1 MGDDS
6 GKFPR
11 TCVGCDS
18 DLEIE
23 LTKQGKE
30 LRVILISDEINT
42 NVAKVVPKDYKQYEG
57 KVPET
62 SEKTAMVKIISLL
75 IFTAALMGL
84 MTGGLLFTV
93 PDQYDGVEKIKI
105 GIVVKN
111 NTTTLENAIIFVNS
125 ELWDVKDYTDY
136 DLQGTSAAG
145 YASGGDTAG
154 ETGKNG
160 IYNIFLKPGK
170 YKIEVRVPLHKN
182 GTMDVYI
189 PLQDNNLTLVK
200 INQGL
205 EGVNQFT
212 FNMQEGEGNTS
223 LGENTYSLML
233 NWCPGIMFVFSLIGV
248 WGAWVT
254 YTLQSYKYAQI
265 GAFFSILAMGFLVVG
280 PILGFIALVLLPKIK
295 NMFNR
300 SF

>member
-1 MGDDS
+1 MARMEFKCPKCKKLNRIVIMGDDS

-30 LRVILISDEINT
+30 LRANLISDKININET
-42 NVAKVVPKDYKQYEG
+42 KVVPKDYKPYEG
-57 KVPET
+57 EVPET

-75 IFTAALMGL
+75 IFTAALMGF

-93 PDQYDGVEKIKI
+93 PDQYDGIEKIKI

-111 NTTTLENAIIFVNS
+111 STTTLENATILVDSQEINQTYFENGN
-125 ELWDVKDYTDY
+125 Y
-136 DLQGTSAAG
+136 D
-145 YASGGDTAG
+145 
-154 ETGKNG
+154 
-160 IYNIFLKPGK
+160 IFLKPGK

-182 GTMDVYI
+182 CTMDVYI
-189 PLQDNNLTLVK
+189 PLQDSNLSLVE

-212 FNMQEGEGNTS
+212 FNMQKGEGNTS

>member
-1 MGDDS
+1 MEFKCPKCKKLNRIVIIGDDS

-30 LRVILISDEINT
+30 LGVILISDEINT

-75 IFTAALMGL
+75 IFTAALMGF

-93 PDQYDGVEKIKI
+93 PDQYDGIEKIKI

-111 NTTTLENAIIFVNS
+111 STTTLENATILVDSQEINQTYFGNGS
-125 ELWDVKDYTDY
+125 Y
-136 DLQGTSAAG
+136 D
-145 YASGGDTAG
+145 
-154 ETGKNG
+154 
-160 IYNIFLKPGK
+160 IFLKPGK

-182 GTMDVYI
+182 CTMDVYI
-189 PLQDNNLTLVK
+189 PLQDSNLSLVE
-200 INQGL
+200 IDQGL

-212 FNMQEGEGNTS
+212 FNMQKGEGNTS

>member
-111 NTTTLENAIIFVNS
+111 STTTLENAIILVDSQEINQTYFGNGS
-125 ELWDVKDYTDY
+125 Y
-136 DLQGTSAAG
+136 D
-145 YASGGDTAG
+145 
-154 ETGKNG
+154 
-160 IYNIFLKPGK
+160 IFLKPGK

-182 GTMDVYI
+182 CTMDVYI
-189 PLQDNNLTLVK
+189 PLQDNNLTLVE

-265 GAFFSILAMGFLVVG
+265 GAFFSILSMGFLVVG

>member
-111 NTTTLENAIIFVNS
+111 STTTLENAIILVDSQEINQTYFGNGS
-125 ELWDVKDYTDY
+125 Y
-136 DLQGTSAAG
+136 D
-145 YASGGDTAG
+145 
-154 ETGKNG
+154 
-160 IYNIFLKPGK
+160 IFLKPGK

-182 GTMDVYI
+182 CTMDVYI
-189 PLQDNNLTLVK
+189 PLQDNNLTLVE

-280 PILGFIALVLLPKIK
+280 PILGFIALVLPPKIK
-295 NMFNR
+295 NMFTR

>member
-1 MGDDS
+1 MARMEFKCPKCKKLNRIVIMGDDS

-30 LRVILISDEINT
+30 LGVILISDEINT

-75 IFTAALMGL
+75 IFTAALMGF

-111 NTTTLENAIIFVNS
+111 STTTLENATILVDSQEINQTYFGNGN
-125 ELWDVKDYTDY
+125 Y
-136 DLQGTSAAG
+136 D
-145 YASGGDTAG
+145 
-154 ETGKNG
+154 
-160 IYNIFLKPGK
+160 IFLKPGK

-182 GTMDVYI
+182 CTMDVYI
-189 PLQDNNLTLVK
+189 PLQDSNLSLVE
-200 INQGL
+200 IDQGL

-212 FNMQEGEGNTS
+212 FNMQKGEGNTS

>member
-18 DLEIE
+18 NLEIE

-30 LRVILISDEINT
+30 LRVILISDQINT

-57 KVPET
+57 KIPET

-111 NTTTLENAIIFVNS
+111 STTTLENAIILVDSQEINQTYFGNGS
-125 ELWDVKDYTDY
+125 Y
-136 DLQGTSAAG
+136 D
-145 YASGGDTAG
+145 
-154 ETGKNG
+154 
-160 IYNIFLKPGK
+160 IFLKPGK

-182 GTMDVYI
+182 CTMDVYI
-189 PLQDNNLTLVK
+189 PLQDNNLTLVE

>member
-1 MGDDS
+1 MEFKCPKCKKLNRIVIIGDDS

-30 LRVILISDEINT
+30 LGVILISDEIT

-75 IFTAALMGL
+75 IFTAALMGF

-111 NTTTLENAIIFVNS
+111 STTTLENATILVDSQEINQIYFGNGS
-125 ELWDVKDYTDY
+125 Y
-136 DLQGTSAAG
+136 D
-145 YASGGDTAG
+145 
-154 ETGKNG
+154 
-160 IYNIFLKPGK
+160 IFLKPGK

-182 GTMDVYI
+182 CTMDVYI
-189 PLQDNNLTLVK
+189 PLQDSNLSLVE
-200 INQGL
+200 IDQGL

-212 FNMQEGEGNTS
+212 FNMQKGEGNTS

>member
-1 MGDDS
+1 MARMEFKCPKCKKLNRIVIIGDDS

-30 LRVILISDEINT
+30 LGVILISDKINT
-42 NVAKVVPKDYKQYEG
+42 NVAKVVPKDYKPYEG
-57 KVPET
+57 EVPEI

-75 IFTAALMGL
+75 IFTAALMGF

-111 NTTTLENAIIFVNS
+111 STTTLENATILVDSQEINQIYFGNGS
-125 ELWDVKDYTDY
+125 Y
-136 DLQGTSAAG
+136 D
-145 YASGGDTAG
+145 
-154 ETGKNG
+154 
-160 IYNIFLKPGK
+160 IFLKPGK

-182 GTMDVYI
+182 CTMDVYI
-189 PLQDNNLTLVK
+189 PLQDSNLSLVE
-200 INQGL
+200 IDQGL

-212 FNMQEGEGNTS
+212 FNMQKGEGNTS

-265 GAFFSILAMGFLVVG
+265 GTFFSILAMGFLVVG

>member
-1 MGDDS
+1 MARMEFKCPKCKKLNRIVIIGDDS

-30 LRVILISDEINT
+30 LGVILISDEINT

-75 IFTAALMGL
+75 IFTAALMGF

-111 NTTTLENAIIFVNS
+111 STTTLENATILVDSQEINQIYFGNGS
-125 ELWDVKDYTDY
+125 Y
-136 DLQGTSAAG
+136 D
-145 YASGGDTAG
+145 
-154 ETGKNG
+154 
-160 IYNIFLKPGK
+160 IFLKPGK

-182 GTMDVYI
+182 CTMDVYI
-189 PLQDNNLTLVK
+189 PLQDSNLSLVE
-200 INQGL
+200 IDQGL

-212 FNMQEGEGNTS
+212 FNMQKGEGNTS

-265 GAFFSILAMGFLVVG
+265 GTFFSILAMGFLVVG

>member
-1 MGDDS
+1 MARMEFKCPKCKKLNRIVIIGDDS

-23 LTKQGKE
+23 LTKQDKE
-30 LRVILISDEINT
+30 LGVILISDEINT

-75 IFTAALMGL
+75 IFTAALMGF

-111 NTTTLENAIIFVNS
+111 STTTLENATILVDSQEINQTYFGNGN
-125 ELWDVKDYTDY
+125 Y
-136 DLQGTSAAG
+136 D
-145 YASGGDTAG
+145 
-154 ETGKNG
+154 
-160 IYNIFLKPGK
+160 IFLKPGK

-182 GTMDVYI
+182 CTMDVYI
-189 PLQDNNLTLVK
+189 PLQDSNLSLVE
-200 INQGL
+200 IDQGL

-212 FNMQEGEGNTS
+212 FNMQKGEGNTS

-233 NWCPGIMFVFSLIGV
+233 NWCPGIMFVFSLIGI

-265 GAFFSILAMGFLVVG
+265 GTFFSILAMGFLVVG

-295 NMFNR
+295 KMFNR

>member
-1 MGDDS
+1 MARMEFKCPKCKKLNRIVIMGDDS

-30 LRVILISDEINT
+30 LGVILISDEIDT
-42 NVAKVVPKDYKQYEG
+42 TVAKVVPKDYKQYEG

-75 IFTAALMGL
+75 IFTAALMGF

-111 NTTTLENAIIFVNS
+111 STTTLENATILVDSQEINQTYFGNGS
-125 ELWDVKDYTDY
+125 Y
-136 DLQGTSAAG
+136 D
-145 YASGGDTAG
+145 
-154 ETGKNG
+154 
-160 IYNIFLKPGK
+160 IFLKPGK

-182 GTMDVYI
+182 CTMDVYI
-189 PLQDNNLTLVK
+189 PLQDSNLSLVE
-200 INQGL
+200 IDQGL

-212 FNMQEGEGNTS
+212 FNMQKGEGNTS

-295 NMFNR
+295 NRFNR

>member
-1 MGDDS
+1 MARMEFKCPKCKKLNRIVIMGDDS

-23 LTKQGKE
+23 VTKQGKE
-30 LRVILISDEINT
+30 LQVILISDEINT

-62 SEKTAMVKIISLL
+62 SEKTPMVKIISLL
-75 IFTAALMGL
+75 IFTAALMGF

-111 NTTTLENAIIFVNS
+111 STTTLENATILVDSQEINQIYFGNGS
-125 ELWDVKDYTDY
+125 Y
-136 DLQGTSAAG
+136 D
-145 YASGGDTAG
+145 
-154 ETGKNG
+154 
-160 IYNIFLKPGK
+160 IFLKPGK

-182 GTMDVYI
+182 CTMDVYI
-189 PLQDNNLTLVK
+189 PLQDSNLSLVE
-200 INQGL
+200 IDQGL

-212 FNMQEGEGNTS
+212 FNMQKGEGNTS

>member
-1 MGDDS
+1 MARMEFKCPKCRKLNRIVIMGDDS

-75 IFTAALMGL
+75 IFTAALMGF

-111 NTTTLENAIIFVNS
+111 STTTLENATILVDSQEINQIYFGNGS
-125 ELWDVKDYTDY
+125 Y
-136 DLQGTSAAG
+136 D
-145 YASGGDTAG
+145 
-154 ETGKNG
+154 
-160 IYNIFLKPGK
+160 IFLKPGK

-182 GTMDVYI
+182 CTMDVYI
-189 PLQDNNLTLVK
+189 PLQDSNLSLVE
-200 INQGL
+200 IDQGL

-212 FNMQEGEGNTS
+212 FNMQKGEGNTS

>member
-1 MGDDS
+1 MARMEFKCPKCKKLNRIVIIGNDS

-30 LRVILISDEINT
+30 LGVILISDEINT
-42 NVAKVVPKDYKQYEG
+42 NVAKVVPKEYKQYEG

-75 IFTAALMGL
+75 IFTAALMGF

-111 NTTTLENAIIFVNS
+111 STTTLENATILVDSQEINQTYFGNGS
-125 ELWDVKDYTDY
+125 Y
-136 DLQGTSAAG
+136 D
-145 YASGGDTAG
+145 
-154 ETGKNG
+154 
-160 IYNIFLKPGK
+160 IFLKPGK

-182 GTMDVYI
+182 CTMDVYI
-189 PLQDNNLTLVK
+189 PLQDSNLSLVE
-200 INQGL
+200 IDQGL

-212 FNMQEGEGNTS
+212 FNMQKGEGNTS

>member
-1 MGDDS
+1 MARMEFKCPKCKKLNRIVIIGDDS

-30 LRVILISDEINT
+30 LGVILISDEINT

-75 IFTAALMGL
+75 IFTAALMGF

-111 NTTTLENAIIFVNS
+111 STTTLENATILVDSQEINQIYFGNGS
-125 ELWDVKDYTDY
+125 Y
-136 DLQGTSAAG
+136 D
-145 YASGGDTAG
+145 
-154 ETGKNG
+154 
-160 IYNIFLKPGK
+160 IFLKPGK

-182 GTMDVYI
+182 CTMDVYI
-189 PLQDNNLTLVK
+189 PLQDSNLSLVE
-200 INQGL
+200 IDQGL

-212 FNMQEGEGNTS
+212 FNMQKGEGNTS

-233 NWCPGIMFVFSLIGV
+233 DWCPGIMFVFSLIGV

>member
-1 MGDDS
+1 MARMEFKCPKCKKLNRIVIMGDDS

-30 LRVILISDEINT
+30 LGVILISDEIDT
-42 NVAKVVPKDYKQYEG
+42 TVAKVVPKDYKQYEG

-75 IFTAALMGL
+75 IFTAALMGF

-111 NTTTLENAIIFVNS
+111 STTTLENATILVDSQEINQIYFGNGS
-125 ELWDVKDYTDY
+125 Y
-136 DLQGTSAAG
+136 D
-145 YASGGDTAG
+145 
-154 ETGKNG
+154 
-160 IYNIFLKPGK
+160 IFLKPGK

-182 GTMDVYI
+182 CTMDVYI
-189 PLQDNNLTLVK
+189 PLQDSNLSLVE
-200 INQGL
+200 IDQGL

-212 FNMQEGEGNTS
+212 FNMQKGEGNTS

-248 WGAWVT
+248 CGAWVT

>member
-75 IFTAALMGL
+75 IFTAALMGV

-111 NTTTLENAIIFVNS
+111 STTTLENATILVDSQEINQTYFGNGS
-125 ELWDVKDYTDY
+125 Y
-136 DLQGTSAAG
+136 D
-145 YASGGDTAG
+145 
-154 ETGKNG
+154 
-160 IYNIFLKPGK
+160 IFLKPGK

-182 GTMDVYI
+182 CTMDVYI
-189 PLQDNNLTLVK
+189 PLQDSNLSLVE

-212 FNMQEGEGNTS
+212 FNMQKGQGNTS

>member
-1 MGDDS
+1 MEFKCPKCKKLNRIVIMGDDS

-18 DLEIE
+18 NLEIE

-111 NTTTLENAIIFVNS
+111 STTTLENAIILVDSQEINQTYFGNGS
-125 ELWDVKDYTDY
+125 Y
-136 DLQGTSAAG
+136 D
-145 YASGGDTAG
+145 
-154 ETGKNG
+154 
-160 IYNIFLKPGK
+160 IFLKPGK

-182 GTMDVYI
+182 CTMDVYI
-189 PLQDNNLTLVK
+189 PLQDNNLTLVE

>member
-1 MGDDS
+1 MARMEFKCPKCKKLNRIVIIGDDS

-30 LRVILISDEINT
+30 LGVILISNEINT

-75 IFTAALMGL
+75 IFTAALMGF
-84 MTGGLLFTV
+84 MTGGILFTV

-111 NTTTLENAIIFVNS
+111 STTTLENATILVDSQEINQIYFGNGN
-125 ELWDVKDYTDY
+125 Y
-136 DLQGTSAAG
+136 D
-145 YASGGDTAG
+145 
-154 ETGKNG
+154 
-160 IYNIFLKPGK
+160 IFLKPGK

-182 GTMDVYI
+182 CTMDVYI
-189 PLQDNNLTLVK
+189 PLQDSNLSLVE
-200 INQGL
+200 IDQGL

-212 FNMQEGEGNTS
+212 FNMQKGEGNTS

-233 NWCPGIMFVFSLIGV
+233 NWCPGIMFVFSLIGI

-265 GAFFSILAMGFLVVG
+265 GTFFSILAMGFLVVG

>member
-1 MGDDS
+1 MARMEFKCPKCKKLNRIVIIGDDS

-30 LRVILISDEINT
+30 LGVILISDEIDT
-42 NVAKVVPKDYKQYEG
+42 TVAKVVPKDYKQYEG

-75 IFTAALMGL
+75 IFTAALMGF

-111 NTTTLENAIIFVNS
+111 STTTLENATILVDSQEINQIYFGNGS
-125 ELWDVKDYTDY
+125 Y
-136 DLQGTSAAG
+136 D
-145 YASGGDTAG
+145 
-154 ETGKNG
+154 
-160 IYNIFLKPGK
+160 IFLKPGK

-182 GTMDVYI
+182 CTMDVYV
-189 PLQDNNLTLVK
+189 PLQDSNLSLVE
-200 INQGL
+200 IDQGL

-212 FNMQEGEGNTS
+212 FNMQKGEGNTS

>member
-1 MGDDS
+1 MARMEFKCPKCRKLNRIVIMGDDS

-57 KVPET
+57 EVPET
-62 SEKTAMVKIISLL
+62 SEKTPMVKIISLL
-75 IFTAALMGL
+75 IFTAALMGF

-111 NTTTLENAIIFVNS
+111 STTTLENATILVDSQEISQTYFGNGS
-125 ELWDVKDYTDY
+125 Y
-136 DLQGTSAAG
+136 D
-145 YASGGDTAG
+145 
-154 ETGKNG
+154 
-160 IYNIFLKPGK
+160 IFLKPGK

-182 GTMDVYI
+182 CTMDVYI
-189 PLQDNNLTLVK
+189 PLQDSNLSLVE
-200 INQGL
+200 IDQGL

-212 FNMQEGEGNTS
+212 FNMQKGEGNTS

-233 NWCPGIMFVFSLIGV
+233 KWCPGIIFVFSLIGV

>member
-6 GKFPR
+6 GKFSR

-75 IFTAALMGL
+75 IFTAALMGF

-111 NTTTLENAIIFVNS
+111 STTTLENATILVDSQEINQIYFGNGS
-125 ELWDVKDYTDY
+125 Y
-136 DLQGTSAAG
+136 D
-145 YASGGDTAG
+145 
-154 ETGKNG
+154 
-160 IYNIFLKPGK
+160 IFLKPGK

-182 GTMDVYI
+182 CTMDVYV
-189 PLQDNNLTLVK
+189 PLQDSNLSLVE
-200 INQGL
+200 IDQGL

-212 FNMQEGEGNTS
+212 FNMQKGEGNTS

>member
-75 IFTAALMGL
+75 IFTAALMGF

-111 NTTTLENAIIFVNS
+111 STTTLENATILVDSQEINQTYFGNGS
-125 ELWDVKDYTDY
+125 Y
-136 DLQGTSAAG
+136 D
-145 YASGGDTAG
+145 
-154 ETGKNG
+154 
-160 IYNIFLKPGK
+160 IFLKPGK

-182 GTMDVYI
+182 CTMDVYI
-189 PLQDNNLTLVK
+189 PLQDSNLSLVE
-200 INQGL
+200 IDQGL

-212 FNMQEGEGNTS
+212 FNMQKGEGNTS

>member
-1 MGDDS
+1 MARMEFKCPKCKKLNRIVIMGDDS

-75 IFTAALMGL
+75 IFTAALMGF

-93 PDQYDGVEKIKI
+93 PDQYDGVEKIMI

-111 NTTTLENAIIFVNS
+111 STTTLENATILVDSQEINQTYFGNGS
-125 ELWDVKDYTDY
+125 Y
-136 DLQGTSAAG
+136 D
-145 YASGGDTAG
+145 
-154 ETGKNG
+154 
-160 IYNIFLKPGK
+160 IFLKPGK

-182 GTMDVYI
+182 CTMDVYI
-189 PLQDNNLTLVK
+189 PLQDSNLSLVE
-200 INQGL
+200 IDQGL

-212 FNMQEGEGNTS
+212 FNMQKGEGNTS

-233 NWCPGIMFVFSLIGV
+233 KWCPGIMFVFSLIGV

>member
-1 MGDDS
+1 MARMEFKCPKCRKLNRIVIMGDDS

-23 LTKQGKE
+23 VTKQGKE

-75 IFTAALMGL
+75 IFTAALMGF

-111 NTTTLENAIIFVNS
+111 STTTLENATILVDSQEINQTYFGNGS
-125 ELWDVKDYTDY
+125 Y
-136 DLQGTSAAG
+136 D
-145 YASGGDTAG
+145 
-154 ETGKNG
+154 
-160 IYNIFLKPGK
+160 IFLKPGK

-182 GTMDVYI
+182 CTMDVYI
-189 PLQDNNLTLVK
+189 PLQDSNLSLVE
-200 INQGL
+200 IDQGL

-212 FNMQEGEGNTS
+212 FNMQKGEGNTS

>member
-1 MGDDS
+1 MARMEFKCPKCKKLNRIVIMGDDS

-111 NTTTLENAIIFVNS
+111 STTTLENATILVDSQEINQTYFGNGS
-125 ELWDVKDYTDY
+125 Y
-136 DLQGTSAAG
+136 D
-145 YASGGDTAG
+145 
-154 ETGKNG
+154 
-160 IYNIFLKPGK
+160 IFLKPGK

-182 GTMDVYI
+182 CTMDVYI
-189 PLQDNNLTLVK
+189 PLQDSNLSLVE
-200 INQGL
+200 IDQGL

-212 FNMQEGEGNTS
+212 FNMQKGEGNTS

-233 NWCPGIMFVFSLIGV
+233 KWCPGIMFVFSLIGV

-265 GAFFSILAMGFLVVG
+265 GTFFSILAMGFLVVG

>member
-1 MGDDS
+1 MARMEFKCPKCKKLNRIVIIGDDS

-23 LTKQGKE
+23 LTKQGEE
-30 LRVILISDEINT
+30 LGVILISDEINT
-42 NVAKVVPKDYKQYEG
+42 NVAKVVPKDYKPYEG
-57 KVPET
+57 KVPEI
-62 SEKTAMVKIISLL
+62 SEKTVMVKIISLL
-75 IFTAALMGL
+75 IFTAALMGF

-111 NTTTLENAIIFVNS
+111 STTTLENATILVDSQEINQIYFGNGN
-125 ELWDVKDYTDY
+125 Y
-136 DLQGTSAAG
+136 D
-145 YASGGDTAG
+145 
-154 ETGKNG
+154 
-160 IYNIFLKPGK
+160 IFLKPGK

-182 GTMDVYI
+182 CTMDVYI
-189 PLQDNNLTLVK
+189 PLQDSNLSLVE
-200 INQGL
+200 IDQGL

-212 FNMQEGEGNTS
+212 FNMQKGEGNTS

-233 NWCPGIMFVFSLIGV
+233 NWCPGIMFVFSLIGI

-265 GAFFSILAMGFLVVG
+265 GTFFSILAMGFLVVG

>member
-57 KVPET
+57 KVPE
-62 SEKTAMVKIISLL
+62 EKTAMVKIISLL
-75 IFTAALMGL
+75 IFTAALMGV

-111 NTTTLENAIIFVNS
+111 STTTLENATILVDSQEINQTYFGNGS
-125 ELWDVKDYTDY
+125 Y
-136 DLQGTSAAG
+136 D
-145 YASGGDTAG
+145 
-154 ETGKNG
+154 
-160 IYNIFLKPGK
+160 IFLKPGK

-182 GTMDVYI
+182 CTMDVYI
-189 PLQDNNLTLVK
+189 PLQDNNLTLFE

>member
-23 LTKQGKE
+23 LTEQGKE

-75 IFTAALMGL
+75 IFTAALMGF

-111 NTTTLENAIIFVNS
+111 STTTLENATILVDSQEINQTYFGNGS
-125 ELWDVKDYTDY
+125 Y
-136 DLQGTSAAG
+136 D
-145 YASGGDTAG
+145 
-154 ETGKNG
+154 
-160 IYNIFLKPGK
+160 IFLKPGK

-182 GTMDVYI
+182 CTMDVYI
-189 PLQDNNLTLVK
+189 PLQDSNLSLVE
-200 INQGL
+200 IDQGL

-212 FNMQEGEGNTS
+212 FNMQKGEGNTS

>member
-11 TCVGCDS
+11 TCAGCDS

-75 IFTAALMGL
+75 IFTAALMGF

-111 NTTTLENAIIFVNS
+111 STTTLENATILVDSQEINQTYFGNGS
-125 ELWDVKDYTDY
+125 Y
-136 DLQGTSAAG
+136 D
-145 YASGGDTAG
+145 
-154 ETGKNG
+154 
-160 IYNIFLKPGK
+160 IFLKPGK

-182 GTMDVYI
+182 CTMDVYI
-189 PLQDNNLTLVK
+189 PLQDSNLSLVE
-200 INQGL
+200 IDQGL

-212 FNMQEGEGNTS
+212 FNMQKGEGNTS

-233 NWCPGIMFVFSLIGV
+233 KWCPGIMFVFSLIGV

>member
-1 MGDDS
+1 MEFKCPKCKKLNRIVIIGDDS

-30 LRVILISDEINT
+30 LGVILISDEIDT
-42 NVAKVVPKDYKQYEG
+42 TVAKVVPKDYKQYEG

-75 IFTAALMGL
+75 IFTAALMGF

-111 NTTTLENAIIFVNS
+111 STTTLENATILVDSQEINQTYFGNGS
-125 ELWDVKDYTDY
+125 Y
-136 DLQGTSAAG
+136 D
-145 YASGGDTAG
+145 
-154 ETGKNG
+154 
-160 IYNIFLKPGK
+160 IFLKPGK

-182 GTMDVYI
+182 CTMDVYI
-189 PLQDNNLTLVK
+189 PLQDSNLSLVE
-200 INQGL
+200 IDQGL

-212 FNMQEGEGNTS
+212 FNMQKGEGNTS

-233 NWCPGIMFVFSLIGV
+233 NWCPGIMFVFSLIGI

-265 GAFFSILAMGFLVVG
+265 GTFFSILAMGFLVVG

>member
-1 MGDDS
+1 MARMEFKCPKCKKLNRIVIIGDDS

-30 LRVILISDEINT
+30 LGVILISDEINT

-75 IFTAALMGL
+75 IFTAALMGF

-111 NTTTLENAIIFVNS
+111 STTTLENATILVDSQEINQTYFGNGN
-125 ELWDVKDYTDY
+125 Y
-136 DLQGTSAAG
+136 D
-145 YASGGDTAG
+145 
-154 ETGKNG
+154 
-160 IYNIFLKPGK
+160 IFLKPGK
-170 YKIEVRVPLHKN
+170 YKVEVRVPLHKN
-182 GTMDVYI
+182 CTMDVYI
-189 PLQDNNLTLVK
+189 PLQDSNLSLVE
-200 INQGL
+200 IDQGL

-212 FNMQEGEGNTS
+212 FNMQKGEGNTS

-233 NWCPGIMFVFSLIGV
+233 NWCPGIMFVFSLIGI

-265 GAFFSILAMGFLVVG
+265 GTFFSILAMGFLVVG

>member
-1 MGDDS
+1 MARMEFKCPKCRKLNRIVIIGDDS

-75 IFTAALMGL
+75 IFTAALMGF

-111 NTTTLENAIIFVNS
+111 STTTLENATILVDSQEINQIYFGNGS
-125 ELWDVKDYTDY
+125 Y
-136 DLQGTSAAG
+136 D
-145 YASGGDTAG
+145 
-154 ETGKNG
+154 
-160 IYNIFLKPGK
+160 IFLKPGK

-182 GTMDVYI
+182 CTMDVYI
-189 PLQDNNLTLVK
+189 PLQDSNLSLVE
-200 INQGL
+200 IDQGL

-212 FNMQEGEGNTS
+212 FNMQKGEGNTS

>member
-1 MGDDS
+1 MARMEFKCPKCKKLNRIVIMGDDS

-75 IFTAALMGL
+75 IFTAALMGF

-111 NTTTLENAIIFVNS
+111 STTTLENATILVDSQEINQTYFGNGN
-125 ELWDVKDYTDY
+125 Y
-136 DLQGTSAAG
+136 D
-145 YASGGDTAG
+145 
-154 ETGKNG
+154 
-160 IYNIFLKPGK
+160 IFLKPGK

-182 GTMDVYI
+182 CTMDVYI
-189 PLQDNNLTLVK
+189 PLQDSNLSLVE
-200 INQGL
+200 IDQGL

-212 FNMQEGEGNTS
+212 FNMQKGEGNTS